1 MASIPLPPT
10 RMLAGVE
17 VPDTPLIREAL
28 KFARAHANDAFYNH
42 IQRCWIF
49 GFIIAAKIPELQNR
63 DVEAHALAIIL
74 HDLGFD
80 PERKGATTHRRCE
93 VDSAELARDFLRR
106 QGTVDSWDSH
116 RLQLVWDAI
125 ALHAIGSIVFYK
137 EPVVQACAYGIWADF
152 QGPDLVP
159 NGHLTH
165 GEYSEVVRTFPRL
178 HIVKEM
184 TEAWV
189 TQCHW
194 KPETTFDTVGAEIG
208 AKYVPGYSEKRK
220 TTLEFLEACTLDDVD
235 PQHQA

>member
-10 RMLAGVE
+10 QMLAGV
-17 VPDTPLIREAL
+17 
-28 KFARAHANDAFYNH
+28 
-42 IQRCWIF
+42 F

-63 DVEAHALAIIL
+63 DVEAHALAAIL

-93 VDSAELARDFLRR
+93 VDSAELARDSLRR

-137 EPVVQACAYGIWADF
+137 EPVVQACGYGIWADF

-159 NGHLTH
+159 NGHLTN
-165 GEYSEVVRTFPRL
+165 GEYSE
-178 HIVKEM
+178 
-184 TEAWV
+184 A
-189 TQCHW
+189 CHW